1 MRLSFP
7 HPLLVWRGHV
17 ESTGYLIIIWVNT
30 KGLRAGEQGDQA
42 DVFNKSR
49 IDHTPVFTLK

>member
-17 ESTGYLIIIWVNT
+17 ESTDYLIIIWVNT
-30 KGLRAGEQGDQA
+30 KGLRAGEEGDQA

-49 IDHTPVFTLK
+49 KDHTPVFT